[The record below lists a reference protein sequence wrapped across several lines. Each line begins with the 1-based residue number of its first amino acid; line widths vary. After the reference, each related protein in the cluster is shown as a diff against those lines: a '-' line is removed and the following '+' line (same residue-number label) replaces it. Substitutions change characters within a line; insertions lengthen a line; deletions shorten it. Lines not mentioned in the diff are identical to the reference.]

1 MLRNNLSLGID
12 FFSFIDLVASYDQI
26 IRRLV

>member
-1 MLRNNLSLGID
+1 MLRNNLSLG
-12 FFSFIDLVASYDQI
+12 FFFFNFIDLVASYDQI